1 MRYLGCAEP
10 DEEGG
15 GCWALLRRYVGNA
28 QSRPS
33 SCRNG
38 PRPRKLTCIFH
49 ARHEDDA
56 QRARAQRDGEQSDR
70 SGGHG
75 TAPRSAR

>member
-1 MRYLGCAEP
+1 MGMEYLGCAEP
-10 DEEGG
+10 DDEGG
-15 GCWALLRRYVGNA
+15 GCWAVVRRYTGNGD
-28 QSRPS
+28 SRPS

-56 QRARAQRDGEQSDR
+56 QAARACASRE
-70 SGGHG
+70 
-75 TAPRSAR
+75 ARAS